1 MKSFTENL
9 QMQKIG
15 KEMTEELEESFGENS
30 QMRKIGKIDKKVG
43 HLQSVY
49 NHYVQFFVN

>member
-15 KEMTEELEESFGENS
+15 KEMTEELEESFTENL
-30 QMRKIGKIDKKVG
+30 QMRKIGKVVHLPKKIITS
-43 HLQSVY
+43 LLL
-49 NHYVQFFVN
+49 